1 VAGLVACCVALA
13 AYQASPAGRS
23 ILAQAVVAAARAR
36 SAQLRDV
43 FDSASEPAHARA
55 ASTRLKKAVAEGR
68 LKQLSTSDKLAGK
81 LSLADKEASIFDSGS
96 WCRGCAPTFPLA
108 NVVSSN
114 AQRVASNNDNMM
126 AMYRKTNKGLA
137 HINKELG
144 NLVGMQRQVDL
155 SPPADTSPY
164 ASPYTDSGPYATPYA
179 SAYGRRPVGYRNP
192 YPPSVGVGPG
202 AVGPWAPPYAA
213 YAPGTAGYYAV
224 PGPYTYTGYAGDEY
238 RLLPYEGYGY

>member
-1 VAGLVACCVALA
+1 MPA
-13 AYQASPAGRS
+13 ARLTHFRHEQASPAGRS

-126 AMYRKTNKGLA
+126 AMYRKTNKVGLVVS
-137 HINKELG
+137 LT
-144 NLVGMQRQVDL
+144 QCFTQVCRGEE
-155 SPPADTSPY
+155 SPTCDD
-164 ASPYTDSGPYATPYA
+164 ASK
-179 SAYGRRPVGYRNP
+179 
-192 YPPSVGVGPG
+192 
-202 AVGPWAPPYAA
+202 
-213 YAPGTAGYYAV
+213 
-224 PGPYTYTGYAGDEY
+224 
-238 RLLPYEGYGY
+238 